1 MLPPGERL
9 IALTLFPEITPL
21 EAAQIFLAG
30 FGPLAI
36 EQFVG
41 PYQVVF
47 GKGLVCEVDFGGV
60 SVAPGGSCYR
70 RGTMGLVRSE
80 LSLLLRALALERR
93 GLLCFRSAHRL
104 PGASHHPKHQRYRDG
119 CAGGEGELVPS

>member
-30 FGPLAI
+30 FGLLAV

-41 PYQVVF
+41 PDQVVF
-47 GKGLVCEVDFGGV
+47 GKGLVGDVDFSRVG
-60 SVAPGGSCYR
+60 VAPGGGCYR
-70 RGTMGLVRSE
+70 RGTMGLVRSQ
-80 LSLLLRALALERR
+80 LSLLLRALALKRR
-93 GLLCFRSAHRL
+93 RLLCFGGSHRL
-104 PGASHHPKHQRYRDG
+104 PGAPRH
-119 CAGGEGELVPS
+119 